1 MEDESI
7 QNVEQQSA
15 DSSASS
21 EHDAEVVQ
29 ISRADLEGAI
39 AQAASDS
46 ANAAASQIVLGL
58 SESIEGAAGGE
69 VTIVGTQWDTLTQLS
84 ATQLHVG
91 IAGCAFL
98 ALILG
103 AVVGV
108 ALTLHWRGARG

>member
-1 MEDESI
+1 MEDENI
-7 QNVEQQSA
+7 QDVEQQDA
-15 DSSASS
+15 DSPAPS

-29 ISRADLEGAI
+29 ISRADLESVI

-46 ANAAASQIVLGL
+46 ANAAANQIVLGL

-69 VTIVGTQWDTLTQLS
+69 VTIVGTQWDTLTQLY